1 MLARN
6 DQRIPSELQLE
17 SDIAASLSASIAP
30 GPPCTFL
37 LYAGGA
43 NAGSPERF
51 GQAQY
56 SYHIVM
62 QAFRTLLRRFGI
74 VRIILDPENEVDDAY
89 LECRERGE
97 SCFFFSFG
105 PPHLMTLGL
114 RCPTVPVIAWEFGT
128 IPDQSWD
135 DDPRNDWRYGLRAA
149 GKVIMLSHFASH
161 AVRRAMGAQF
171 PIIAIPAPIYD
182 RFAGATSAKTMK
194 DVESLTID
202 GFVWDSRVTALSA
215 GMAIPSPPPLPEKR
229 QLVSLRHAGQEEAEA
244 LQRVVDEVV
253 RSAAGEQ
260 SPEPEIAPSDGA
272 PKTLGRRI
280 SITLRLALNWYCEAV
295 RDLIPPPFGWLMRR
309 VGSWAQ
315 LTWHWTRGVGRW
327 DGRPSFYR
335 RLQATKYYALQWY
348 REVVED
354 ALPTVLSTKLTRAVN
369 RLDLAKRR
377 HPAVVEVAAQ
387 EPSVEPLTLSPAL
400 TIDEPEPPVQEPSV
414 EPLTL
419 SPALAIDEP
428 EPLPVN
434 PHDMALPTPEMAV
447 SSAYPD
453 DPVEPEEPA
462 RLAGVRIDGVVF
474 TAVFAP
480 KDGRKN
486 WQDLLTAFCTTFRA
500 RADATLVFKMI
511 GRDTVYWW
519 HEFHDIIN
527 RLPKF
532 ECRVVVLHGHLDN
545 AQYRTLIE
553 ASHYVVNTSLAEGLC
568 LPLVEFMSAGR
579 PAIAPRHTAMSDY
592 IDSDNAIVVNSGEE
606 YCGWPHDP
614 RNMLES
620 SRHRIEWPSICEA
633 LEEAYRLVAE
643 DRVSYDRMSLKAAQ
657 RMRSFCSDTVIAQA
671 LASFLGLGDEALL
684 AAGFGGSN
692 GDAARCSF

>member
-17 SDIAASLSASIAP
+17 SDIAASLAAGIAP

-37 LYAGGA
+37 LYAGDA
-43 NAGSPERF
+43 NTGSPERF
-51 GQAQY
+51 GLAQY

-74 VRIILDPENEVDDAY
+74 VRVILDPENEVDDVY

-97 SCFFFSFG
+97 SCFFLSFG

-149 GKVIMLSHFASH
+149 GKVIMLSHFAAD
-161 AVRRAMGAQF
+161 AVRAAMGAQF
-171 PIIAIPAPIYD
+171 PVMAIPAPIYD

-194 DVESLTID
+194 DAVSLTID

-229 QLVSLRHAGQEEAEA
+229 QQVWLRHVGQEKARA
-244 LQRVVDEVV
+244 LQRVEDEAVCT
-253 RSAAGEQ
+253 AAGEQ
-260 SPEPEIAPSDGA
+260 SPEAEIAPSDAA
-272 PKTLGRRI
+272 PKTLGQRI
-280 SITLRLALNWYCEAV
+280 SITLRLAMSWYCEAV
-295 RDLIPPPFGWLMRR
+295 RDLIPPPLRWLIRT

-315 LTWHWTRGVGRW
+315 STWHWTRGVGRW

-335 RLQATKYYALQWY
+335 RLEATKSYALQWY

-369 RLDLAKRR
+369 WLDLATRR
-377 HPAVVEVAAQ
+377 HPPVVEVAAE
-387 EPSVEPLTLSPAL
+387 EPCIETLTLSPK
-400 TIDEPEPPVQEPSV
+400 
-414 EPLTL
+414 
-419 SPALAIDEP
+419 LAIDEL
-428 EPLPVN
+428 EPWPVN
-434 PHDMALPTPEMAV
+434 PHDMALPMPELAV

-453 DPVEPEEPA
+453 DPAEPEEPA
-462 RLAGVRIDGVVF
+462 RLASVSIDGVVF

-500 RADATLVFKMI
+500 CADTTLVFKMI

-519 HEFHDIIN
+519 HEFHDIIS

-592 IDSDNAIVVNSGEE
+592 IESGSAIVVKSSEE

-633 LEEAYRLVAE
+633 LEEGYRLVAE
-643 DRVSYDRMSLKAAQ
+643 DRASYDTMSVKAAQ
-657 RMRSFCSDTVIAQA
+657 RMRSFCSDTVIAQT

-684 AAGFGGSN
+684 AAGFGGSK

>member
-1 MLARN
+1 MLPRN
-6 DQRIPSELQLE
+6 DHRILKWE
-17 SDIAASLSASIAP
+17 SDIAASLAAGIAP

-37 LYAGGA
+37 LYAGDA
-43 NAGSPERF
+43 DAGSPERF
-51 GQAQY
+51 GLAEY

-97 SCFFFSFG
+97 SCFFLSFG

-128 IPDQSWD
+128 IPDQNWD

-149 GKVIMLSHFASH
+149 GKVIMLSHFAAH
-161 AVRRAMGAQF
+161 AVRTAMGVQF
-171 PIIAIPAPIYD
+171 PVIAIPAPIYD
-182 RFAGATSAKTMK
+182 RFAGATRAKTMK
-194 DVESLTID
+194 DVASLTID
-202 GFVWDSRVTALSA
+202 GFVWDSGVTAFSA

-229 QLVSLRHAGQEEAEA
+229 QLVPLRHVEQEKAEA
-244 LQRVVDEVV
+244 LQRVEDEAARRV
-253 RSAAGEQ
+253 AGEQ

-280 SITLRLALNWYCEAV
+280 SITLRLAMNWYCEAV
-295 RDLIPPPFGWLMRR
+295 RDLIPPPFRWLIRR
-309 VGSWAQ
+309 VGSWAR

-348 REVVED
+348 KEVVED

-369 RLDLAKRR
+369 RLDLATRR

-387 EPSVEPLTLSPAL
+387 EPIAQEPIVEPFTLSPAL
-400 TIDEPEPPVQEPSV
+400 TIDVPEPW
-414 EPLTL
+414 
-419 SPALAIDEP
+419 
-428 EPLPVN
+428 PVN
-434 PHDMALPTPEMAV
+434 PHDMAMPPPEMAV

-462 RLAGVRIDGVVF
+462 RMASVRIGGVVF
-474 TAVFAP
+474 TAVFSP

-486 WQDLLTAFCTTFRA
+486 WQDLLTAFCTTFNA

-519 HEFHDIIN
+519 HEFHDIIS

-545 AQYRTLIE
+545 TQYRTLVE

-579 PAIAPRHTAMSDY
+579 PAIAPRHTAMSEY
-592 IDSDNAIVVNSGEE
+592 IESDNAIVVKSGEE

-643 DRVSYDRMSLKAAQ
+643 DRVSYDNMSLKAAQ
-657 RMRSFCSDTVIAQA
+657 RMRSFCSDIVIAQA

-684 AAGFGGSN
+684 AAGFGGSK
-692 GDAARCSF
+692 GDVAQCSF